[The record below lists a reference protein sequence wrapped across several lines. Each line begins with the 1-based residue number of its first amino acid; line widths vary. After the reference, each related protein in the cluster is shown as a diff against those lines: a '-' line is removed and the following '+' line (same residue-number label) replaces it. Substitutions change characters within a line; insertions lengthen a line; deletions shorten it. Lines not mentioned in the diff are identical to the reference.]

1 MIKVYVNGKETHV
14 AKDTKVL
21 HACTKAGY
29 KVPHLCYHEDLPA
42 FGNCGVCVVEING
55 RPLRACTT
63 PCEEGMKIKTTG
75 NQLLQLRREALE
87 LILSNHPNNCPE
99 CIKNGRCELQDL
111 AQELAIRHMH
121 LNQIPRPY
129 QGRDESSPS
138 ITLDPSYC
146 VQCGRCVYV
155 CNEIQDVHALE
166 NSERGFNTFVG
177 PTFERPLEES
187 ECVKCGQCSAYCPVA
202 AIYENDDSDALWAAL
217 DDPDIVLVAQEAP
230 AVRVALGEE
239 FGLRPG
245 HNVVGKMYTAL
256 RELGFHYVFDTNF
269 GADLTIMEEASEF
282 VEIFTKHPDHFPLI
296 TTCCPSWV
304 DYLEKFHADLIPHF
318 SSAKSPH
325 QMVGTMV
332 KTYWAQKMKI
342 DPKKIFLVSVMPC
355 TAKKYEI
362 ERMEDMYASGCKDV
376 DLTLTTRELAR
387 MLKTR
392 GIDLAHLPDGV
403 ADSPLGEY
411 SGAGTIFGATGGV
424 MEAALRTAYFLAT
437 GKELPNPNIDF
448 VRGNLGIKKGKI
460 EILGKEIRIGVA
472 SGLGNVTKLMNEIRD
487 ALLAGKEPP
496 YHFVEV
502 MACRGGCVGGGG
514 QPYRST
520 NRVRAQ
526 RAKGLYKEDEE
537 LTRRESHNNPSI
549 QKIYQDFLGQPN
561 SAKAKKYLHTSYIAR
576 PLVLGQ
582 PKQESRKAR
591 GRCIK

>member
-1 MIKVYVNGKETHV
+1 
-14 AKDTKVL
+14 
-21 HACTKAGY
+21 
-29 KVPHLCYHEDLPA
+29 
-42 FGNCGVCVVEING
+42 
-55 RPLRACTT
+55 
-63 PCEEGMKIKTTG
+63 
-75 NQLLQLRREALE
+75 
-87 LILSNHPNNCPE
+87 
-99 CIKNGRCELQDL
+99 
-111 AQELAIRHMH
+111 
-121 LNQIPRPY
+121 
-129 QGRDESSPS
+129 
-138 ITLDPSYC
+138 
-146 VQCGRCVYV
+146 
-155 CNEIQDVHALE
+155 VHALE

-217 DDPDIVLVAQEAP
+217 DDPEMVLVAQEAP

-282 VEIFTKHPDHFPLI
+282 VEIFSKHPDHFPLI

-437 GKELPNPNIDF
+437 DKELPNPNIDF
-448 VRGNLGIKKGKI
+448 VRGNLGIKKGRI